1 MANPSAEGLAF
12 LYIKKFMLEKIPIS
26 IIQVGRHQIVT
37 HLFLDVKET
46 SERSP
51 ICVMSVATLLS
62 PVRPFVIIREFTP
75 ERNLLNVVSV
85 GEPSVRVH
93 LLFSMKESTLE
104 KNPIGAM
111 NVEKASLLFHDS
123 IDTE

>member
-1 MANPSAEGLAF
+1 MNA
-12 LYIKKFMLEKIPIS
+12 
-26 IIQVGRHQIVT
+26 
-37 HLFLDVKET
+37 
-46 SERSP
+46 
-51 ICVMSVATLLS
+51 ATALNL
-62 PVRPFVIIREFTP
+62 VHPFVIIKGFTL

-123 IDTE
+123 IDTESFIPVRSFIIAASVAKP